1 MRKEV
6 IAVTIFCL
14 YVILI
19 SQVEAYKKVECPS
32 LPSPGDP
39 RESCQRA
46 INNIGDY
53 GGIIFIKFPFTFEDQ
68 NPLVFSNK
76 RNIIFDCNGTT
87 INCNGSIRC
96 IHTIDSF
103 NITIRNCTF
112 LNFSDT
118 GIYVERSGNVSI
130 LNSGLLLDEVIAIG
144 IRIEGSN
151 NTIIRSTNLSMN
163 SSCDGCEGIYIGGW
177 SNNTLLT
184 DVDIG
189 RAEGS
194 VGSLFA
200 DGIHIMNES
209 SFTVINNTRVCVNNL
224 EEDFYDI
231 LVEARAQTVSCSNV
245 VCNTTNYP
253 NCCSSSCGIQIDE
266 CRNYG
271 WYTID
276 IMHNTCDYTT
286 SLCVTN
292 QSPYGNYNKFVH
304 YCKKVRN
311 NYYLYNISVSKGQQ
325 PEQQEGIIS
334 RIINLIKRL
343 F

>member
-1 MRKEV
+1 MRKEI

-14 YVILI
+14 FVILI
-19 SQVEAYKKVECPS
+19 SQVEAYIEVECPGEAA
-32 LPSPGDP
+32 GDP

-46 INNIGDY
+46 INSIAD
-53 GGIIFIKFPFTFEDQ
+53 GGTIFIRFPFTFEDQ
-68 NPLVFSNK
+68 NSLVFSNK

-87 INCNGSIRC
+87 INCSGSSEC
-96 IHTIDSF
+96 IIVIDSF

-112 LNFSDT
+112 LNFSNT

-130 LNSGLLLDEVIAIG
+130 LNSGLFLGEFIFIAIG
-144 IRIEGSN
+144 IRVEGSN

-163 SSCDGCEGIYIGGW
+163 SSCDSCEGIYIGGW

-194 VGSLFA
+194 VRPLFA

-231 LVEARAQTVSCSNV
+231 HVEARAQTVSCSDV
-245 VCNTTNYP
+245 VCNKTTYP
-253 NCCSSSCGIQIDE
+253 NCCSSFCGIQIDE
-266 CRNYG
+266 CRNYR
-271 WYTID
+271 WYTIG
-276 IMHNTCDYTT
+276 IVHNTCDYTRE
-286 SLCVTN
+286 LCVTN

-311 NYYLYNISVSKGQQ
+311 NYYLYNISVSKGPQ
-325 PEQQEGIIS
+325 EQRQEGIINK
-334 RIINLIKRL
+334 IINLIKKL